1 MEKAVIVSIAVR
13 SRHDHIADIGIGRPV
28 HKRVIRH
35 TRDHD
40 IYFNSGFHRDHQR
53 IQDRL
58 IRDKIRCL
66 DIDTFLCLIDQ
77 AQIIVMDLLGRLIRS
92 TADDLHITEIPRT
105 GFDPPEQFRAQKQV
119 LSCRI
124 IPV

>member
-1 MEKAVIVSIAVR
+1 MGDPAY
-13 SRHDHIADIGIGRPV
+13 
-28 HKRVIRH
+28 
-35 TRDHD
+35 RDHD
-40 IYFNSGFHRDHQR
+40 IHFDSGLHGDHQC

-77 AQIIVMDLLGRLIRS
+77 AKIIVMDLLGRLIRS

-105 GFDPPEQFRAQKQV
+105 GFDPPEQFRRKNRFSPAA
-119 LSCRI
+119 
-124 IPV
+124 